1 MASRR
6 AQFSA
11 IDLFSGCGGLSLGLR
26 WAGFKVVAAIDNDS
40 VSTATYRMNHR
51 RTRLIEEDIRSV
63 DPEVLMKELGLNPE
77 ALDLLAGCPPCQ
89 GFSTLRTL
97 NGGRGV
103 LEPMNDLVFEFPR
116 FVQVFLPKAIMMEN
130 VPTLLNDA
138 RLGKIKEELGD
149 LGYGCDADIFNAE
162 KYGVPQRRRRMIFLA
177 FRPGC
182 PSFASPA
189 RRRRTVAAA
198 IRRLPLPEQSNDL
211 LHNYSV
217 RRSDRITALIRRI
230 PQNGGSRTALPTEDQ
245 LNCHQDFDGFKD
257 IYGRMAWRTPA
268 PTITTG
274 CINPSKGRFVHPE
287 QDRAITLREA
297 ALLQGFPK
305 SYAFATDQGRY
316 PTARIIGNAFPPK
329 FAEHHA
335 RRVYEHLS
343 RLLAMDNRSHP

>member
-6 AQFSA
+6 VRFSV

-26 WAGFKVVAAIDNDS
+26 WAGFKVIAAVDNDS
-40 VSTATYRMNHR
+40 VSNATYRMNHR
-51 RTRLIEEDIRSV
+51 RTRLIEEDIGSI

-77 ALDLLAGCPPCQ
+77 SLDLLAGCPPCQ

-103 LEPMNDLVFEFPR
+103 DEPTNDLVFEFPR
-116 FVQVFLPKAIMMEN
+116 FARVFLPKTIMIEN
-130 VPTLLNDA
+130 VPALLNDT
-138 RLGKIKEELGD
+138 RLGKIKEELGN
-149 LGYGCDADIFNAE
+149 LGYECDADIFNAE

-177 FRPGC
+177 FRSGH

-189 RRRRTVAAA
+189 RQRRTVAGA
-198 IRRLPLPEQSNDL
+198 IRRLPSPEQSDDV

-217 RRSDRITALIRRI
+217 RRTERITALIRRI
-230 PQNGGSRTALPTEDQ
+230 PQDGGSRTDLPTKDQ
-245 LNCHQDFDGFKD
+245 LNCHQEFDGFKD
-257 IYGRMAWRTPA
+257 IYGRMAWLAPA

-305 SYAFATDQGRY
+305 SYAFDTDQSRY
-316 PTARIIGNAFPPK
+316 PTARVIGNAFPPK
-329 FAEHHA
+329 FAQRHA
-335 RRVYEHLS
+335 KPIYEHLS
-343 RLLAMDNRSHP
+343 TSLTLDNRSHH

>member
-1 MASRR
+1 MTDSRR
-6 AQFSA
+6 VRFSA

-51 RTRLIEEDIRSV
+51 RTRLFEEDIRSV
-63 DPEVLMKELGLNPE
+63 DPEVLMKELGLRPE

-103 LEPMNDLVFEFPR
+103 DEPMNDLVFEFPR
-116 FVQVFLPKAIMMEN
+116 FARVFLPKTIMMEN
-130 VPTLLNDA
+130 VPALLNDT
-138 RLGKIKEELGD
+138 RLGKIREELGD
-149 LGYGCDADIFNAE
+149 LGYECDADLFNAE
-162 KYGVPQRRRRMIFLA
+162 KYGVPQRRWRMIFMA
-177 FRPGC
+177 FRGGSPT
-182 PSFASPA
+182 FASSA
-189 RRRRTVAAA
+189 RRRRTVAGA
-198 IRRLPLPEQSNDL
+198 IRRLPAPAKSDDPV
-211 LHNYSV
+211 HNYAV
-217 RRSDRITALIRRI
+217 RRSERILYLLRRI
-230 PQNGGSRTALPTEDQ
+230 PKNGGSRTDLPTEDQ
-245 LNCHQDFDGFKD
+245 LDCHQNFDGFKD
-257 IYGRMAWRTPA
+257 IYGRMAWRAPA

-274 CINPSKGRFVHPE
+274 CINPSKGRFVHPD

-297 ALLQGFPK
+297 ALLQGFPN
-305 SYAFATDQGRY
+305 SYLFDMDKGQY

-343 RLLAMDNRSHP
+343 RSLALG